1 MTTKTFIIR
10 FYDGSSVDVKAD
22 GIKLED
28 GTITFTRYGDIV
40 AMFDADAV
48 LGFVEKL

>member
-1 MTTKTFIIR
+1 MVRVYIVR
-10 FYDGSSVDVKAD
+10 FYDGSSVEVKAD
-22 GIKLED
+22 GIKFED
-28 GTITFTRYGDIV
+28 DTITFTRYGDIV